1 MLHVSKC
8 RFDRTRPRVGRE
20 REREKVRGG
29 GGRRG
34 RVDLLK
40 EGRKERNKKKKE
52 INPITQTSYCSAA
65 SRE

>member
-34 RVDLLK
+34 RVDLL
-40 EGRKERNKKKKE
+40 EGGEERKE
-52 INPITQTSYCSAA
+52 
-65 SRE
+65 